1 MDSTE
6 LLQRCK
12 AIGTS
17 TWSDALDACG
27 ISGVVRGLAQRSGS
41 GRFAGFAV
49 TARESA
55 GALGSFPRA
64 EFGVG
69 KMIAAVG
76 PGQVLMAD
84 VSGAEISTFGG
95 LAALATQK
103 RGAAAV
109 VIDGGCRD
117 LEEIRATELWLASR
131 FVTPTTGKTRLKL
144 ETIGAE
150 VTIGGAAV
158 RAGDL
163 VVGDGTGIIV
173 VPRGE
178 LDRVLAQAERMLAT
192 DGEVEKAL
200 HAGKSFSEAAAA
212 ASYI

>member
-1 MDSTE
+1 MDTAQ

-17 TWSDALDACG
+17 TWSDALDQCG
-27 ISGVVRGLAQRSGS
+27 IAGVVRGLVQRSGH

-49 TARESA
+49 TARERA
-55 GALGSFPRA
+55 GALGSFPRT

-69 KMIAAVG
+69 KMIAAIE
-76 PGQVLMAD
+76 PGDVLMAD
-84 VSGAEISTFGG
+84 VGGADISTFGG

-117 LEEIRATELWLASR
+117 VEEIRASGLWLASR
-131 FVTPTTGKTRLKL
+131 SVTPTTGKTRLKL
-144 ETIGAE
+144 EALGE
-150 VTIGGAAV
+150 PVTIGGISV
-158 RAGDL
+158 KPGDL
-163 VVGDGTGIIV
+163 VAGDDTGIVV
-173 VPRGE
+173 VPRSD
-178 LDRVLAQAERMLAT
+178 LARVLEAAERMLAT
-192 DGEVEKAL
+192 DAAVERAL

-212 ASYI
+212 ANYI